1 MSECEEFKTILNV
14 AETVGEAIVAAKQL
28 SVDIPHIDE
37 VRDNLKM
44 EEPSIVSKDV
54 KFFPETEE
62 KVAEA
67 IATVETVVEPV
78 IEHMVETVIEQV
90 VEPVIEQMVETV
102 HEMET
107 VLDNVTEAVHEMETI
122 LDTVAEAVHE
132 IENVLDNVAEAVLD
146 ATAPEIETTPTQDKM
161 PRAMRVMRLIS
172 KLLGCLRMYSRR
184 SNKDT
189 KVAI

>member
-44 EEPSIVSKDV
+44 EEPSIVNKDV

-107 VLDNVTEAVHEMETI
+107 I
-122 LDTVAEAVHE
+122 LDTVTEAVHE